1 MLATKRLPGALWLGA
16 RLRGIVSAR
25 SRCAVPG
32 GPEQPTDAS
41 TQQSDRLGEEIIS
54 TAERPR
60 GEFSQSEV
68 STAELDRGPLSS
80 EEHHTVEVPLDELF
94 TAEQRA
100 TLLRTFNEASGV
112 ELGAMRALRG
122 RKGAN
127 VAAFRDEHGP
137 FRDLDSLTRHG
148 EHRPSLVPYLKY
160 KSLFKA
166 CTVLLQPKLSR
177 EAARQSKRLTFLKPD
192 VSRESLETVRSVVSL
207 VFGMHRVAWAH
218 VTRSLDVLAW
228 QQRRCDTIRTGSYA
242 PNVYYEELR
251 ATVALIPKADLY
263 VLERPSLP
271 PGNTS
276 LFPVVLH
283 LRSMETTLFSLLSL
297 REAAAAA
304 AGTDV
309 AVRGGTPN
317 VRSCRHDNP
326 WTEPPTTVPPPHP
339 RVLGMSRS
347 AVGQHFQ
354 LMLGSTKTS
363 GREVVRRLLDE
374 VLLLERPR
382 VRVPC
387 ALASARDG
395 RECEEMCDALL
406 QALAF
411 LELALGPAN

>member
-68 STAELDRGPLSS
+68 STAELERGPLSS

-100 TLLRTFNEASGV
+100 TLLRTFNEASGA

-137 FRDLDSLTRHG
+137 FRDLDSLTR
-148 EHRPSLVPYLKY
+148 VPYLKY

-177 EAARQSKRLTFLKPD
+177 EAAAARQSKRLTFLKPD

-304 AGTDV
+304 GTDV
-309 AVRGGTPN
+309 A
-317 VRSCRHDNP
+317 DNP
-326 WTEPPTTVPPPHP
+326 WTEPSTTVPPPHP

-382 VRVPC
+382 VRVPS

>member
-1 MLATKRLPGALWLGA
+1 MWREKVEDPEKNSRDQGALWLGA

-137 FRDLDSLTRHG
+137 FRDLDSLTR
-148 EHRPSLVPYLKY
+148 VPYLKY

-309 AVRGGTPN
+309 A
-317 VRSCRHDNP
+317 DNP

>member
-1 MLATKRLPGALWLGA
+1 
-16 RLRGIVSAR
+16 
-25 SRCAVPG
+25 
-32 GPEQPTDAS
+32 
-41 TQQSDRLGEEIIS
+41 
-54 TAERPR
+54 
-60 GEFSQSEV
+60 
-68 STAELDRGPLSS
+68 
-80 EEHHTVEVPLDELF
+80 PLDELF

-100 TLLRTFNEASGV
+100 TLLRTFNEASGA

-137 FRDLDSLTRHG
+137 FGDLDSLTR
-148 EHRPSLVPYLKY
+148 VPYLKY

-177 EAARQSKRLTFLKPD
+177 EAAARQSKRLTFLKPD

-297 REAAAAA
+297 
-304 AGTDV
+304 
-309 AVRGGTPN
+309 
-317 VRSCRHDNP
+317 S
-326 WTEPPTTVPPPHP
+326 TTVPPPHP

-363 GREVVRRLLDE
+363 GREVVRLLLDE

-382 VRVPC
+382 VRVPRS
-387 ALASARDG
+387 LASARDS

-411 LELALGPAN
+411 LELALG

>member
-1 MLATKRLPGALWLGA
+1 MWREKVEDPEKNSRDQGALWLGA

-137 FRDLDSLTRHG
+137 FRDLDSLTR
-148 EHRPSLVPYLKY
+148 VPYLKY

>member
-1 MLATKRLPGALWLGA
+1 MASCCRPSSAIFYLLLGDGLPHTAAIHGALWLGA
-16 RLRGIVSAR
+16 RLRGVVSAR
-25 SRCAVPG
+25 SRCAFPDA
-32 GPEQPTDAS
+32 PEQPMNAS
-41 TQQSDRLGEEIIS
+41 TQQSDRQGEEVS

-68 STAELDRGPLSS
+68 STAELDREPLSS
-80 EEHHTVEVPLDELF
+80 EERHTVEVPLDELF

-100 TLLRTFNEASGV
+100 TLLRTFNEASGA

-137 FRDLDSLTRHG
+137 FGDLDSLTR
-148 EHRPSLVPYLKY
+148 VPYLKY

-177 EAARQSKRLTFLKPD
+177 EAAARQSKRLTFLKPD

-297 REAAAAA
+297 RDAAA
-304 AGTDV
+304 AGTEV
-309 AVRGGTPN
+309 A
-317 VRSCRHDNP
+317 DNP
-326 WTEPPTTVPPPHP
+326 WMEPPTTVPPPHP

-363 GREVVRRLLDE
+363 GREVVRLLLDE

-382 VRVPC
+382 VRVPRS
-387 ALASARDG
+387 LASARDS